1 MNELAGIGFA
11 LRKLFDTKSVTSKF
25 AGVLYA
31 SFVTI
36 GPVLAFILLLVLVHA
51 GMWFFGI
58 DENTRLMFTTTIL
71 YMMVSSVIISCAI
84 NTVLSRFIAAQ
95 IYDGNNEKIRSSVIG
110 SVSLAAVV
118 SMLAGMAFI
127 YPMVAIYQ
135 LSLVYSVGLYLFL
148 LMISITFVL
157 MAYIS
162 AIKEYTK
169 VALAYFVGLLFGIA
183 VFLLAY
189 YWLGVP
195 IEVGLIYGMAMTFF
209 VINIALFV
217 LTRTFFKGKSTHSF
231 EFLRFFKKHPA
242 LFLSGLFYILG
253 LYAHNIIYWYFSN
266 VSTKV
271 MYLKI
276 LPSYDMATFLAML
289 INLSAMVIFIV
300 KVETSFYEKYQGYVK
315 NVGSANYEEIE
326 RSRKNM
332 NRVLDHELFFLYE
345 VQLVITIVLIAL
357 GMVFLPRFSF
367 GGAVLDYYMVLG
379 MAYYCSFCMYFTVVF
394 LYYFD
399 DQRGAMITTLLFF
412 AVTAAAGFVIANIS
426 PTYFALALLI
436 GALVSWIYGFNRLKS
451 FIRNIN
457 RNLFCLNARFTEDKE

>member
-1 MNELAGIGFA
+1 MAGIGFA

-36 GPVLAFILLLVLVHA
+36 GPILAFILLLVLVHI
-51 GMWFFGI
+51 GMWYFGI
-58 DENTRLMFTTTIL
+58 DENTRLIFTTTIL
-71 YMMVSSVIISCAI
+71 YMMISSVIISCAI

-95 IYDGNNEKIRSSVIG
+95 IYDNKNEKIRSSVMG
-110 SVSLAAVV
+110 AVSLTAVV
-118 SMLAGMAFI
+118 SMLVGIAFI
-127 YPMVAIYQ
+127 FPMVFIYN
-135 LSLVYSVGLYLFL
+135 LSLVYSIGLYLFL

-162 AIKEYTK
+162 AIKEYAK

-183 VFLLAY
+183 VFLMAY
-189 YWLGVP
+189 YLLDVP
-195 IEVGLIYGMAMTFF
+195 IEVGLIFGMAMTFF
-209 VINIALFV
+209 VINISLLV
-217 LTRTFFKGKSTHSF
+217 LTRSFFKGKSTHSF
-231 EFLRFFKKHPA
+231 EFLSFFKKHPA

-253 LYAHNIIYWYFSN
+253 LYVHNIIYWYFSN

-315 NVGSANYEEIE
+315 NIGSANYEEIE
-326 RSRKNM
+326 KSRKKM
-332 NRVLDHELFFLYE
+332 KHVLDHELFFLYE

-357 GMVFLPRFSF
+357 GMVFLPRFNF
-367 GGAVLDYYMVLG
+367 GGAVLDYFMVLG
-379 MAYYCSFCMYFTVVF
+379 MAYYCSFSMYFTVVF

-399 DQRGAMITTLLFF
+399 DQRGAMFTTLLFF
-412 AVTAAAGFVIANIS
+412 SATAAASFVIVNIS
-426 PTYFALALLI
+426 PTYFALGLLI
-436 GALVSWIYGFNRLKS
+436 GALASWIFGFNRLKF
-451 FIRNIN
+451 FIRNVN
-457 RNLFCLNARFTEDKE
+457 RNMFCLNAKFMEDKE